1 MSKYHKAAWDD
12 ESRQR
17 QREVIMER
25 KPWLK
30 STGAKTAEGKAISKM
45 NALKTDPS
53 LHILLKEANS
63 LLKQQKEIFNT
74 INHNKYK
81 QGFE

>member
-30 STGAKTAEGKAISKM
+30 STGAKTEEGKERSKM
-45 NALKTDPS
+45 NALKISPE
-53 LHILLKEANS
+53 LHKIIKEMKILM
-63 LLKQQKEIFNT
+63 KQQKEIQN
-74 INHNKYK
+74 IMRI
-81 QGFE
+81 

>member
-17 QREVIMER
+17 QREVIMKR

-45 NALKTDPS
+45 NALKISPE
-53 LHILLKEANS
+53 LHLLMKDMKY
-63 LLKQQKEIFNT
+63 LMRRQREICDI
-74 INHNKYK
+74 INHTKTL
-81 QGFE
+81 